1 MSRSKRLEK
10 HSRNRYRYR
19 NRYRASGVKGR
30 LRLSI
35 AIPIPMPIPNAHVFL
50 HQKEFNA
57 QDQTLLRLILMYSRI
72 SRTLTASPAEPV
84 DLPSD
89 SRFKIRDQKPISIKD
104 PALLMRFSISNFES
118 RINPSSMG
126 AAPWCRPGAFPALV
140 PLAAGDHARV
150 L

>member
-10 HSRNRYRYR
+10 HSRNRHRNRYR

-35 AIPIPMPIPNAHVFL
+35 AIPIPIPMPNAHVFWW
-50 HQKEFNA
+50 QEEFDA
-57 QDQTLLRLILMYSRI
+57 QEQTLLRLILMYSRI

-89 SRFKIRDQKPISIKD
+89 
-104 PALLMRFSISNFES
+104 
-118 RINPSSMG
+118 
-126 AAPWCRPGAFPALV
+126 
-140 PLAAGDHARV
+140 
-150 L
+150 